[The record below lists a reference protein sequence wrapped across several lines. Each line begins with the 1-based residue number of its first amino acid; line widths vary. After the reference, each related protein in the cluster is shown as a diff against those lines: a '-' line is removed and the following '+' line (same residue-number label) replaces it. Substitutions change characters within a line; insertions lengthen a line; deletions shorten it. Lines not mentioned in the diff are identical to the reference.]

1 MVLFLP
7 TFIYHPNLYD
17 PIEIPGVLNDLYS
30 GVKPSKSELNFSFTP
45 KRHPGDL
52 NLKIFMVSLCYFT
65 NFITLVTTH
74 YIIEAAL
81 SSLNQLASAQ
91 QQNLNQQAA
100 ANLCCNRAKHVLVLE
115 SYIYD
120 DRPIFCFRKPPLL
133 SKLLHIE
140 IRSTGLKIYGKNL

>member
-17 PIEIPGVLNDLYS
+17 PIEIPGVFNDLYS

-45 KRHPGDL
+45 KRHPGYL

-133 SKLLHIE
+133 FK
-140 IRSTGLKIYGKNL
+140 